1 MRKSKQFLAAAIV
14 ACLTISM
21 NAVALADGEPASLD
35 ADTVEYDMGT
45 GVITATDNVLMKR
58 GTERIAG
65 QKAVYNSKTQA
76 GTVTGNV
83 IAMKD
88 DMRLTCNEIVSD
100 GQEHMRATGNVH
112 GTQQDK
118 SFSGNQVDYYPQQN
132 DYLLMAE
139 GGVVSN
145 ADGTFTAA
153 RMEGWLKDDH
163 YIGTGSAHLVSPAKN
178 AEVGGGVMDYQGKQ
192 GQGVVTATGNAWAV
206 QENNTMRANKLTVYL
221 AKDGQPQAQPAQ

>member
-76 GTVTGNV
+76 GTASVTC
-83 IAMKD
+83 
-88 DMRLTCNEIVSD
+88 T
-100 GQEHMRATGNVH
+100 T
-112 GTQQDK
+112 
-118 SFSGNQVDYYPQQN
+118 
-132 DYLLMAE
+132 
-139 GGVVSN
+139 
-145 ADGTFTAA
+145 
-153 RMEGWLKDDH
+153 
-163 YIGTGSAHLVSPAKN
+163 
-178 AEVGGGVMDYQGKQ
+178 
-192 GQGVVTATGNAWAV
+192 
-206 QENNTMRANKLTVYL
+206 TVL
-221 AKDGQPQAQPAQ
+221 G